1 MILIQGPDYVLS
13 EKDRFDDT
21 SRFDKLQKDSR
32 QKIVDY
38 FFEYKEQDKVVRIK
52 ILLAPLRYTLSFT
65 PSIFISIG

>member
-13 EKDRFDDT
+13 EKDRSDDT

-38 FFEYKEQDKVVRIK
+38 FLNIRNKIK
-52 ILLAPLRYTLSFT
+52 LEELRFY
-65 PSIFISIG
+65 

>member
-38 FFEYKEQDKVVRIK
+38 FFEYKEQDKVHYLI
-52 ILLAPLRYTLSFT
+52 
-65 PSIFISIG
+65 